1 MRRTTQF
8 NTAMEISPKLLVALC
23 FTLLSSMTTA
33 QEHNPFKNTAKAPA
47 VQKQAPALVPV
58 FPVPTSPPPPQY
70 MPSQP
75 YAPPVSAVPY
85 PPSGPTMARE
95 LPPPVIPVPQE
106 YPVDSASSSEAPQ
119 KTQSTDEPSPKKKAT
134 GGFLNRDQIK
144 SMRTNCHFEI
154 KGDSMLPLPSGSL
167 IIAEYVE
174 NWHDIKTGQT
184 YVIVSSNDGIVYKR
198 IEQKYKE
205 DKGLKLV
212 SDNKTYE
219 PYWVEAGDI
228 IEVWKAKAFI
238 STELPEPSPEP
249 TLEGLSSMMA
259 QMQKTINAVVD
270 KN

>member
-8 NTAMEISPKLLVALC
+8 NTAMEISSKLLIGMCVAL
-23 FTLLSSMTTA
+23 FSSMTTA
-33 QEHNPFKNTAKAPA
+33 QEHNPFKNTAKPPA
-47 VQKQAPALVPV
+47 VQKQAPAPVPV

-154 KGDSMLPLPSGSL
+154 KGDSARLSVPHYGGSVTIKL
-167 IIAEYVE
+167 TGKHEPGCARAISVFDQWAEVE
-174 NWHDIKTGQT
+174 ERDVFNLR
-184 YVIVSSNDGIVYKR
+184 VIV
-198 IEQKYKE
+198 
-205 DKGLKLV
+205 
-212 SDNKTYE
+212 E
-219 PYWVEAGDI
+219 PNEYQSPRTTSVFIASPGQSVEVTVRQAGN
-228 IEVWKAKAFI
+228 
-238 STELPEPSPEP
+238 PRGEP
-249 TLEGLSSMMA
+249 
-259 QMQKTINAVVD
+259 
-270 KN
+270 